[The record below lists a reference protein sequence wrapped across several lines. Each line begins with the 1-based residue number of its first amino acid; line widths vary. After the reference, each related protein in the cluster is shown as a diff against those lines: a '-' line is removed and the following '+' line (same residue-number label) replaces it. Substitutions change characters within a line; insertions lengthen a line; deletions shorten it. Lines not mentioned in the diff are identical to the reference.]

1 MALAVRLWWVVDAAE
16 AKHLEGAR
24 RDTTLSR
31 RHRDNRRGNREGSR
45 EVCMLARLTAVEG
58 DVAKEDRVATGRLPN
73 ALVIGYQV
81 SALAWG
87 RDNNY

>member
-24 RDTTLSR
+24 RVTLSR

-45 EVCMLARLTAVEG
+45 ELCMLARLTAVEG
-58 DVAKEDRVATGRLPN
+58 DVAKEGRVATERLPN
-73 ALVIGYQV
+73 ALVIVYKT
-81 SALAWG
+81 SAGAWG
-87 RDNNY
+87 RE